1 MRVFILLLSGLLMFG
16 CAKPTAEK
24 YSQKYKAVANLPV
37 DKMLVEM
44 NKIGNEAQKNLSLEE
59 YVRFCQQI
67 AEVALDELRD
77 VNEKSMEEYERTEKA
92 IGSIK

>member
-1 MRVFILLLSGLLMFG
+1 MFG

-24 YSQKYKAVANLPV
+24 YSQRYKAAANLPIE
-37 DKMLVEM
+37 KMVVEM
-44 NKIGNEAQKNLSLEE
+44 DIIDKEAEKNLSIEE

-67 AEVALDELRD
+67 AEIALDELRN